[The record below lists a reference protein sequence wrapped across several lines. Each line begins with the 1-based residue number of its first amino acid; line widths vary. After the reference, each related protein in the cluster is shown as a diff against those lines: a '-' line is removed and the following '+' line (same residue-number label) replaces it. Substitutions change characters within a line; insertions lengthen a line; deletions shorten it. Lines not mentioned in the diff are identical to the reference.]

1 MSQQAWKRHW
11 KWQISQRGTGQWT
24 DSHLYGMIH
33 GQAWQSWLGM
43 GRLSISI
50 YQLMALALH
59 SRLLQWLLM
68 VLKRM
73 ALVLPFIGRRCS
85 DDESGVLHFRKIWHH
100 GKISYFSSQSKLKY
114 HVKNLCL
121 VIYMKLLKSTAPFEK
136 MLVSIRWFQI
146 CTMETRLFH
155 HLHPLKNVFWVP
167 GSYLLNKLLLISI
180 NFTRKISHFCQTKCK
195 HMFFR

>member
-136 MLVSIRWFQI
+136 MLQLERRQVRRIGKSTKMTPWQLACFLFGAFRVVTKKPEDEIATCSKNDQI
-146 CTMETRLFH
+146 
-155 HLHPLKNVFWVP
+155 
-167 GSYLLNKLLLISI
+167 
-180 NFTRKISHFCQTKCK
+180 
-195 HMFFR
+195 